1 MYDFSVEFSI
11 FITVMP
17 DQAWNTFLE
26 LLRAGLWEQDLQ
38 LAAVPDA
45 AGWSQVLRLG
55 RAQSVMGLLLRG
67 IAHLPE
73 AQRPPEALGPELQA
87 WELALDRANA
97 RYARVHEALLA
108 QFAAAGLH
116 PRVLKGRAAAQYYA
130 EPSARQVG
138 DIDLFLPE
146 GISAQAREMAPDA
159 RIASD
164 GAAVFV
170 RDGVTVEL
178 HPRYY
183 DLHLD
188 PSVLPAPGTP
198 CGELLLLSAHIFK
211 HAMGP
216 GVGCKQ
222 LCDLARALT
231 ALDGRYDRQELA
243 AALRRAGL
251 ARWHTLLCALLVA
264 DLGLAPSCA
273 ALPGAAPCRPRD
285 LDALR
290 RIVRAG
296 GSFGLADAAHRRSR
310 QRKALAKKT
319 ATAGAFLRRLPF
331 SLRYGARETFATMWE
346 LTLGNLR
353 R

>member
-1 MYDFSVEFSI
+1 
-11 FITVMP
+11 MP
-17 DQAWNTFLE
+17 DQAWNIFLE

-38 LAAVPDA
+38 LAVPDA
-45 AGWSQVLRLG
+45 AGWEQVLQLG
-55 RAQSVMGLLLRG
+55 RAQSVMGLVLRG

-73 AQRPPEALGPELQA
+73 AQRPPEPLWPELQT
-87 WELALDRANA
+87 WEVALDRANV
-97 RYARVHEALLA
+97 RYARVNDALQA
-108 QFAAAGLH
+108 QYAGAGLH
-116 PRVLKGRAAAQYYA
+116 PLVQKGRESAKYYA
-130 EPSARQVG
+130 EPSVRQAG
-138 DIDLFLPE
+138 DIDLYLPAE
-146 GISAQAREMAPDA
+146 EFAQAREMAPDA
-159 RIASD
+159 RTASD

-183 DLHLD
+183 DLHLP

-222 LCDLARALT
+222 LCDLTRALS

-243 AALRRAGL
+243 DALRRAGL
-251 ARWHTLLCALLVA
+251 TRWHALLCALLVA
-264 DLGLAPSCA
+264 DFGLDPACA
-273 ALPGAAPCRPRD
+273 ALPGAAPCRARD
-285 LDALR
+285 LAALR
-290 RIVRAG
+290 RLVRDG
-296 GSFGLADAAHRRSR
+296 GSFGLADAGHRRSR
-310 QRKALAKKT
+310 KRKAFGKKT

-331 SLRYGARETFATMWE
+331 SLRFGARETFATMWE

-353 R
+353 K

>member
-1 MYDFSVEFSI
+1 
-11 FITVMP
+11 MP
-17 DQAWNTFLE
+17 DQAWNIFLE

-45 AGWSQVLRLG
+45 AGWAQVLQLG
-55 RAQSVMGLLLRG
+55 RAQSVMGLVLRG

-73 AQRPPEALGPELQA
+73 AQRPPEPLWPELQA
-87 WELALDRANA
+87 WELALDRANV
-97 RYARVHEALLA
+97 RYARVHEALQA
-108 QFAAAGLH
+108 QFAGAGLH
-116 PRVLKGRAAAQYYA
+116 PLVLKGREAAKYYA
-130 EPSARQVG
+130 EPSVRQAG
-138 DIDLFLPE
+138 DIDLYLQEAEF
-146 GISAQAREMAPDA
+146 AQARGMAPDA
-159 RIASD
+159 RTASD

-183 DLHLD
+183 DLHL
-188 PSVLPAPGTP
+188 PASVLPAPGTP

-211 HAMGP
+211 HATGP

-243 AALRRAGL
+243 DALRRAGL
-251 ARWHTLLCALLVA
+251 LRWHALLCALLVA

-273 ALPGAAPCRPRD
+273 ALPGAPSCKPRD

-310 QRKALAKKT
+310 KRSALVKKT

-331 SLRYGARETFATMWE
+331 SLRFNARETFATMWE
-346 LTLGNLR
+346 LTMGNLR
-353 R
+353 K

>member
-1 MYDFSVEFSI
+1 
-11 FITVMP
+11 MP
-17 DQAWNTFLE
+17 DQAWNIFLE

-45 AGWSQVLRLG
+45 AGWAQVLQLG
-55 RAQSVMGLLLRG
+55 RAQSVMGLVLRG
-67 IAHLPE
+67 LAHLPE
-73 AQRPPEALGPELQA
+73 AQRPPEPLWPELQA
-87 WELALDRANA
+87 WELALDRANV
-97 RYARVHEALLA
+97 RYARVHDALQA
-108 QFAAAGLH
+108 QFAGAGLH
-116 PRVLKGRAAAQYYA
+116 PLVLKGREAAKYYA
-130 EPSARQVG
+130 EPSVRQAG
-138 DIDLFLPE
+138 DIDLYLPE
-146 GISAQAREMAPDA
+146 AEFAQARGMAPDA
-159 RIASD
+159 RTASD

-183 DLHLD
+183 DLHL
-188 PSVLPAPGTP
+188 PASALPAPGTP

-211 HAMGP
+211 HATGP

-251 ARWHTLLCALLVA
+251 LRWHALLCALLVA

-273 ALPGAAPCRPRD
+273 DLPGAPSWRSRD

-310 QRKALAKKT
+310 KRSALVKKT

-331 SLRYGARETFATMWE
+331 SLRFNARETFATMWE

-353 R
+353 K

>member
-1 MYDFSVEFSI
+1 
-11 FITVMP
+11 MP
-17 DQAWNTFLE
+17 DQAWNIFLE

-45 AGWSQVLRLG
+45 AGWEQVLRLG
-55 RAQSVMGLLLRG
+55 RAQSVMGLVLRG
-67 IAHLPE
+67 LAHLPE
-73 AQRPPEALGPELQA
+73 GQRPPEPLWPELQA
-87 WELALDRANA
+87 WELALDRANV
-97 RYARVHEALLA
+97 RYARVHEALQA
-108 QFAAAGLH
+108 QFAGAGLH
-116 PRVLKGRAAAQYYA
+116 PLVLKGREAAKYYA
-130 EPSARQVG
+130 EPSVRQAG
-138 DIDLFLPE
+138 DIDLYLPE
-146 GISAQAREMAPDA
+146 AEFAQARGMAPDA
-159 RIASD
+159 RTASD

-183 DLHLD
+183 DLHL
-188 PSVLPAPGTP
+188 PASALPAPGTP

-211 HAMGP
+211 HATGP

-243 AALRRAGL
+243 DALRRAGL
-251 ARWHTLLCALLVA
+251 LRWHALLCALLVA

-273 ALPGAAPCRPRD
+273 ALPGAPSCKPRD

-290 RIVRAG
+290 RIVRSG

-310 QRKALAKKT
+310 KRSALVKKT

-331 SLRYGARETFATMWE
+331 SLRFNARETFATMWE
-346 LTLGNLR
+346 LTMGNLR
-353 R
+353 K

>member
-1 MYDFSVEFSI
+1 
-11 FITVMP
+11 MP
-17 DQAWNTFLE
+17 DQAWNIFLE

-45 AGWSQVLRLG
+45 AGWAQVLQLG
-55 RAQSVMGLLLRG
+55 RAQSVMGLVLRG
-67 IAHLPE
+67 LAHLPE
-73 AQRPPEALGPELQA
+73 AQRPPEPLWPELQA
-87 WELALDRANA
+87 WELALDRANV
-97 RYARVHEALLA
+97 RYARVHEALQA
-108 QFAAAGLH
+108 QFAGAGLH
-116 PRVLKGRAAAQYYA
+116 PLVLKGREAAKYYA
-130 EPSARQVG
+130 EPSVRQAG
-138 DIDLFLPE
+138 DIDLYLQEAEF
-146 GISAQAREMAPDA
+146 AQARGMAPDA
-159 RIASD
+159 RTASD

-183 DLHLD
+183 DLHL
-188 PSVLPAPGTP
+188 PASVLPAPGTP

-211 HAMGP
+211 HATGP

-243 AALRRAGL
+243 DALRRAGL
-251 ARWHTLLCALLVA
+251 LRWHALLCALLVA

-273 ALPGAAPCRPRD
+273 ALPGAPSCKPRD

-310 QRKALAKKT
+310 KRSALVKKT

-331 SLRYGARETFATMWE
+331 SLRFNARETFATMWE
-346 LTLGNLR
+346 LTMGNLR
-353 R
+353 K